1 MNVREWER
9 YEERY
14 EEKPKKITKKKKT
27 WKQVKEEKK
36 NKKPKWNKESGVGLS
51 GAKTYFLGMKKL
63 DEKEFDKLWK
73 VMSQEQWDLRFKT
86 TLQNRQNEKRKYEW
100 WKDDESY
107 LDIDR

>member
-1 MNVREWER
+1 MKFYLVDKLDNINTTAVL
-9 YEERY
+9 
-14 EEKPKKITKKKKT
+14 
-27 WKQVKEEKK
+27 
-36 NKKPKWNKESGVGLS
+36 ESGVGLS

-107 LDIDR
+107 LDIDRYDDSWHRKHKAYTNHPSERFLKL

>member
-1 MNVREWER
+1 
-9 YEERY
+9 
-14 EEKPKKITKKKKT
+14 
-27 WKQVKEEKK
+27 
-36 NKKPKWNKESGVGLS
+36 
-51 GAKTYFLGMKKL
+51 MKKL